1 MNYILKC
8 RICEHTQPV
17 PNHCKQPM
25 HLERI
30 EDREMLVCW
39 MGPDC
44 GVKEI
49 PMHHNVSMELIP
61 ESTEDST
68 TIDFNEK
75 SNNKD
80 LAFNNIEVK
89 NQYDSK
95 LSGDSTNTTLGI
107 KGMTCASCSVSVEN
121 SLKKVNGVKNVSVN
135 LITEKASVEYD
146 SSLTS
151 IQQLIESVQES
162 GYDAFHI
169 EDRKSESTSSTFRI
183 SGMTCTSCVNT
194 IESALKK
201 KQGIIKVSVNLATE
215 KAQIEYDPTLINTK
229 EIIDVIKSVG
239 YDAYRISSLRTRDD
253 REKRERASEQHTL
266 KLRLITAILFSI
278 PIILYSMGSAIGLKI
293 PLPISQETIFGF
305 NSKDIIVMVLTIPV
319 MVYSGWQF
327 HRGAIKTLRHGQFN
341 MDVLIFMGTNA
352 AFWYSVLT
360 LFIIREGAVFFE
372 TAALLITFL
381 LLGKYL
387 EARAKG
393 QTSQAI
399 RKLIELQA
407 KEAIVFINGKEMN
420 IPVEEVQVGMEL
432 MVRPGIK
439 IPVDGYVIEGS
450 SYVDESMITGESMP
464 VKKKINDNVIGA
476 TINKNGLLKIKATK
490 VGSDTALAQ
499 IIKLVEEAQGS
510 KAPIQRFA
518 DLVSAKFVPT
528 VIIIALF
535 TFIIW
540 YGGFTFGIF
549 PPSLINSQNLSSFT
563 FSFKLMIAVLVIACP
578 CALGLATPT
587 AIMVGTGKGA
597 EKGILIKSAE
607 ALEMAHKINTIVFD
621 KTGTLTQGKP
631 LVTDIKTISN
641 EDTDTVLQV
650 VASAEKGS
658 EHPLAYAIIESAK
671 SKGIAL
677 IDPIDFEAV
686 PGKGIRSRING
697 DIILVGNRQ
706 LFELENISI
715 QEFEDQIIELENQG
729 KTVVIAGKNKKIIGI
744 LAISDPLKKFSR
756 ETIKQLNDLKIQTIL
771 VTGDNKRTAEAVAAQ
786 VGITE
791 VVAEVLP
798 QDKAQ
803 IIENLQVKGHFVAM
817 VGDGIN
823 DAPALAQANVGFA
836 IGSGTDIAIETG
848 DIVLIKEDLK
858 DVVAAIQLSK
868 KTLTKIKQNLFW
880 AFFYNII
887 GIPIAAGILLIP
899 FGITLVPEIAAL
911 SMAFSSVSV
920 VTNSLLLKFY
930 TPEIQKI
937 SLTN

>member
-1 MNYILKC
+1 MSSILKC
-8 RICEHTQPV
+8 RKCDYTQPV

-25 HLERI
+25 HLEQI
-30 EDREMLVCW
+30 EGKKILVCW
-39 MGPDC
+39 MGPEC

-49 PMHHNVSMELIP
+49 PIHHHLSMELIP
-61 ESTEDST
+61 KPTEDNLIKT
-68 TIDFNEK
+68 
-75 SNNKD
+75 SNNED
-80 LAFNNIEVK
+80 QTLNNIEDK
-89 NQYDSK
+89 NQSELK
-95 LSGDSTNTTLGI
+95 FLGDSTKKTLGI

-121 SLKKVNGVKNVSVN
+121 SLRKVNGVQNVTIN

-146 SSLTS
+146 SSQTS
-151 IQQLIESVQES
+151 VQKLIESVRES
-162 GYDAFHI
+162 GYDAFQI
-169 EDRKSESTSSTFRI
+169 EEKTLELMNATFKI
-183 SGMTCTSCVNT
+183 SGMTCASCVNT

-201 KQGIIKVSVNLATE
+201 KQGITKVSINLATE
-215 KAQIEYDPTLINTK
+215 KAQIEYNPTLINSK
-229 EIIDVIKSVG
+229 EIIDVIKGVG
-239 YDAYRISSLRTRDD
+239 YDGYRISSLQSRDD
-253 REKRERASEQHTL
+253 REKRERASEQRTL
-266 KLRLITAILFSI
+266 KLRLLTAILLSI
-278 PIILYSMGSAIGLKI
+278 PIILYSMGQAIGLEI
-293 PLPISQETIFGF
+293 PLPISQDTIFGY
-305 NSKDIIVMVLTIPV
+305 NTKDIVVMILTIPV
-319 MVYSGWQF
+319 MIYSGWQF
-327 HRGAIKTLRHGQFN
+327 HIGAVKTLRHGKFN

-360 LFIIREGAVFFE
+360 LFIIREGVVFFE

-399 RKLIELQA
+399 RKLVELQA
-407 KEAIVFINGKEMN
+407 KEAIVLIDGKEIN
-420 IPVEEVQVGMEL
+420 LPVEEVQVGMEV

-439 IPVDGYVIEGS
+439 IPVDGYVIEGN

-464 VKKKINDNVIGA
+464 VKKNVNDNVIGS
-476 TINKNGLLKIKATK
+476 TINKNGLLKIQTTK

-528 VIIIALF
+528 VIIIALL
-535 TFIIW
+535 TFITW
-540 YGGFTFGIF
+540 YGGFTLGILPF
-549 PPSLINSQNLSSFT
+549 SLISSLNLSSFT

-597 EKGILIKSAE
+597 ERGILIKSAE
-607 ALEMAHKINTIVFD
+607 ALEAAHKINTIVFD

-631 LVTDIKTISN
+631 HVTDIESLSN
-641 EDTDTVLQV
+641 EDPDTLLQV

-658 EHPLAYAIIESAK
+658 EHPLAHAIIESAK
-671 SKGIAL
+671 NKSL
-677 IDPIDFEAV
+677 TLDDPKDFEAV
-686 PGKGIRSRING
+686 PGKGIRARING

-706 LFELENISI
+706 LFTTENISI
-715 QEFEDQIIELENQG
+715 QAIENQIVMLENQG
-729 KTVVIAGKNKKIIGI
+729 KTIVIAGRNKKLIGI
-744 LAISDPLKKFSR
+744 LAISDPLKKFSY
-756 ETIKQLNDLKIQTIL
+756 EAIKQLNELKIQTIL

-791 VVAEVLP
+791 VTAEVLP
-798 QDKAQ
+798 QDKAKV
-803 IIENLQVKGHFVAM
+803 IEGLQAKGNFVAM

-848 DIVLIKEDLK
+848 DIVLIREDLK
-858 DVVAAIQLSK
+858 DVVAAIQLSR
-868 KTLTKIKQNLFW
+868 KTLSKIKQNLFW

-887 GIPIAAGILLIP
+887 GIPIAAGILFIP

-911 SMAFSSVSV
+911 AMAFSSVSV
-920 VTNSLLLKFY
+920 VTNSLLLRLY

-937 SLTN
+937 SPTKSTL